1 MPRQALAEAIHFN
14 QCNVSVPGRGDHRDG
29 AALGLRMGL
38 EPKTDA
44 LRMQP
49 HHAVGGLEMDQ
60 GAGVGGVA
68 LGTDP
73 APIPRHIRYSRY
85 SRYRA
90 DFIGTFCPLSIRYS
104 RPVIRYIR
112 YSRPLKIR
120 VFSVCSAC
128 SGCSA
133 SIRDGGR

>member
-90 DFIGTFCPLSIRYS
+90 DFIGTFCPLSSLRRVAS
-104 RPVIRYIR
+104 PRSFSGRPFK
-112 YSRPLKIR
+112 S
-120 VFSVCSAC
+120 FQ
-128 SGCSA
+128 GA
-133 SIRDGGR
+133 SERS